1 MISAEQLQE
10 IKARCDAATPEPWAL
25 GEFMIH
31 RGEELICHIDNYKK
45 SDMVFTCHARTDIPS
60 LIAEVERLQGELTK
74 ADAQID
80 ELEMEKQDAESWTQD
95 IFTALKK
102 DLPPCDDDPVDEG
115 VYAKQVVDYIRG
127 VVAENERLQELAEA
141 LKKENG
147 ALLQVSTVRGAIL
160 SKLGVHTP
168 KEEQNAMSS
177 LDVARTRVAE
187 LEAKGGEQ

>member
-1 MISAEQLQE
+1 
-10 IKARCDAATPEPWAL
+10 
-25 GEFMIH
+25 
-31 RGEELICHIDNYKK
+31 
-45 SDMVFTCHARTDIPS
+45 MVFTCHARTDIPS

-141 LKKENG
+141 LKDLSQCETNYRLTGEEIRDWEKLEG
-147 ALLQVSTVRGAIL
+147 KAPEGLKDALTKFL
-160 SKLGVHTP
+160 SERCDLINRIV
-168 KEEQNAMSS
+168 
-177 LDVARTRVAE
+177 E
-187 LEAKGGEQ
+187 LEAKGVEDENTEA